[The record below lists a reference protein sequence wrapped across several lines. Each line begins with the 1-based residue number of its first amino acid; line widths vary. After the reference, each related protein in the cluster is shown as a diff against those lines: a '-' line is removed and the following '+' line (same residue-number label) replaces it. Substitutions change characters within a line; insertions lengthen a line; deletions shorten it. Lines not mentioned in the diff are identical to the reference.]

1 MLDMQLKGFYIKKI
15 DYRFVTN
22 EEQNA
27 KFGYKIE
34 KISDYSYEL
43 YLEFTFIDTNRND
56 GKILYLSIQMSAIL
70 EFKGDE
76 CETMKEEDF
85 EQFIKNN
92 GAAILF
98 PYLRTLVQ
106 TITSYDTANEIIM
119 LPVMNMHEL
128 IKKIDDENANQ

>member
-15 DYRFVTN
+15 DYRFVTD
-22 EEQNA
+22 EKQNA

-43 YLEFTFIDTNRND
+43 YLEFTFIDTNRDD
-56 GKILYLSIQMSAIL
+56 GKILYLSIQMSAL
-70 EFKGDE
+70 LDFSGDD
-76 CETMKEEDF
+76 CKRMNEEDF

-98 PYLRTLVQ
+98 PYLRTLVH
-106 TITSYDTANEIIM
+106 TITSFDTANEIIM
-119 LPVMNMHEL
+119 LPVINIYEL
-128 IKKIDDENANQ
+128 IKKIDNEKNK